1 MSRNTQASKILL
13 SFALVLSAWSC
24 SSAKQSEKT
33 PEKAQTATAEKT
45 GDSVPAK
52 PEATPAGADPAA
64 KPGTPPAKTYTIAE
78 LVSKL
83 TWKAELA
90 NNSRL
95 KVFSGFNGNN
105 PFKILVDV
113 VVYGELPSTISI
125 SADQEDE
132 LYDSPE
138 YLKAAEAESPKIS
151 FTADPAFV
159 TVKVVEEYAEGRLYE
174 LTTVKAGATTGMAKY
189 GTTQISLAIQIATY
203 TSAQITA
210 GKQRYEAAV
219 AGATP
224 SPACATCHRAATGI
238 DHSPYYMAQYS
249 DAALLST
256 IELGVNSDDNYQT
269 KTPHKM
275 SFSSATDKAGI
286 VPYLRSLD
294 PNLLPSEQK

>member
-1 MSRNTQASKILL
+1 MSRNTQASKIFL
-13 SFALVLSAWSC
+13 SFLVLSAWSC
-24 SSAKQSEKT
+24 SKAKQSDET
-33 PEKAQTATAEKT
+33 PEKGQAASSQNSSSSGSIPETAPV
-45 GDSVPAK
+45 GSDS
-52 PEATPAGADPAA
+52 TA
-64 KPGTPPAKTYTIAE
+64 KPGTAPAAKIYTIPE

-83 TWKAELA
+83 SWKAELS

-95 KVFSGFNGNN
+95 KVFSGFNGSN

-113 VVYGELPSTISI
+113 IVFGQLPATVVITQAE
-125 SADQEDE
+125 EDA

-151 FTADPAFV
+151 LTADPAFV
-159 TVKVVEEYAEGRLYE
+159 TMNLVEEYSEGRLYE
-174 LTTVKAGATTGMAKY
+174 LTTVKAGATTAMIKY
-189 GTTQISLAIQIATY
+189 GSAQISLAIQIANY
-203 TSAQITA
+203 TAAQVNA
-210 GKQRYEAAV
+210 GRQRYETAV

-224 SPACATCHRAATGI
+224 SPSCASCHRAATGV
-238 DHSPYYMAQYS
+238 DHSPYYMSQYS

-275 SFSSATDKAGI
+275 SFTNAADKAGI